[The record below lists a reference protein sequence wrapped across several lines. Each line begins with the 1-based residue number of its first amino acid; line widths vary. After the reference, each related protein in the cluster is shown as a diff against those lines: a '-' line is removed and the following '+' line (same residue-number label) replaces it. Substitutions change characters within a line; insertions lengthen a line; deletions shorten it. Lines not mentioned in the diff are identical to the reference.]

1 MEVDSSARNA
11 ELEKREEEKR
21 EDRGEIYFE
30 EYLSRRKARKQMP
43 DLEEFGED
51 EDEDDEWEV
60 VQETHCHL
68 ELPDC
73 PVKVQYCTDP
83 SRRL

>member
-1 MEVDSSARNA
+1 MEVDSSAGNA
-11 ELEKREEEKR
+11 ELEKREGEKR
-21 EDRGEIYFE
+21 EYRRQNYFE
-30 EYLSRRKARKQMP
+30 EHLNQPKSRKQMP

-51 EDEDDEWEV
+51 EDQDDEWEV

-73 PVKVQYCTDP
+73 PVKVHK
-83 SRRL
+83 